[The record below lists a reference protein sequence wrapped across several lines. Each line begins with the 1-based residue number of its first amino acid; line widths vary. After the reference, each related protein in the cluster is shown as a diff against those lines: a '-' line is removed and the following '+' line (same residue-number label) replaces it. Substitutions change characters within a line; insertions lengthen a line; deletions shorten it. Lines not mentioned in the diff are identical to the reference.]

1 MKSICIMLVIV
12 CLLSAVFCNPA
23 GGSTDLSE
31 TLEKR
36 LAELRNNP
44 RLTKFYDEFNQRYQQ
59 IKKDYDR
66 DIVTDTHGSATVDFK
81 LKGMGLLLEIY
92 EKASQAF

>member
-1 MKSICIMLVIV
+1 MLVIV
-12 CLLSAVFCNPA
+12 CLLSAVFCKPA
-23 GGSTDLSE
+23 GDSADLSE

-36 LAELRNNP
+36 LTELRNNP
-44 RLTKFYDEFNQRYQQ
+44 RLTKFYDDFNKRYQQ
-59 IKKDYDR
+59 IKMEYER